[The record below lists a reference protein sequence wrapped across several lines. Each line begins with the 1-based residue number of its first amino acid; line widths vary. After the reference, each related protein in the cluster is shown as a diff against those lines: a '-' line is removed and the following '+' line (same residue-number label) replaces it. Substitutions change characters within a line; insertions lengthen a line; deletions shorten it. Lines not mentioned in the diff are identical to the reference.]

1 MTGPSGCCDP
11 ATRAATLLATPY
23 SLQLSVPGLPSR
35 PCPIGAV
42 VGTALFTLVR
52 PGAVADA
59 VREAPG
65 DATLAAVA
73 RSVAGDG
80 STPVHAGLEVL
91 GTVRRV
97 PQGRRSAAALALH
110 DNLACDDLLDAVVDD
125 RWLLAEIEPFAVTWH
140 LAQASVPL
148 DPVDLA
154 HAQVDEVLRHSTRLC
169 PRPSQAGRPGSSR
182 WTGPGRASACTTAP
196 GTSRGRTGTDRA
208 RTWTTCTSRSRTAR
222 CPGPARPPVSRRTAD
237 PAEQM
242 SRLAGRSET
251 PLALSN

>member
-169 PRPSQAGRPGSSR
+169 PRLNSDHPQIAAAIAGRPAWFIEVDRSG
-182 WTGPGRASACTTAP
+182 ASL
-196 GTSRGRTGTDRA
+196 GLHDRA
-208 RTWTTCTSRSRTAR
+208 GHIAR
-222 CPGPARPPVSRRTAD
+222 ANWHRPCEDLDDLHVAIAHSPLPRAGTPAGVPAHRRPS
-237 PAEQM
+237 
-242 SRLAGRSET
+242 
-251 PLALSN
+251 